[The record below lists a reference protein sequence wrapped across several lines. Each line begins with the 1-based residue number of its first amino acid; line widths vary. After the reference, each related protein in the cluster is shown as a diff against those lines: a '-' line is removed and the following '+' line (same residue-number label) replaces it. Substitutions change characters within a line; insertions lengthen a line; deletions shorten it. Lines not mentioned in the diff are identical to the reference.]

1 MKRQSMVKHRSMRGK
16 GIGNF
21 FKKVGSFLKR
31 TKLISRGAKVLG
43 ALGVPHMGT
52 VGSIAGMGGLGRR
65 PRTVRRKVS
74 RRMVGKGLSMAGGA
88 LRLAGQGRAPVYLP
102 GGTPAAWRLGLRSL
116 PMYY

>member
-1 MKRQSMVKHRSMRGK
+1 MKRHSMVKSRSMRGK
-16 GIGNF
+16 GIGSF

-31 TKLISRGAKVLG
+31 TKLISRGARVLG

-65 PRTVRRKVS
+65 PRTVRRK
-74 RRMVGKGLSMAGGA
+74 MVGRGLSMAGGA
-88 LRLAGQGRAPVYLP
+88 LRLAGQGRIVRLHGAMPESR
-102 GGTPAAWRLGLRSL
+102 RLGLRSL